1 MMKAP
6 NLFGGIDIGS
16 NTVKIKIV
24 QLQNNKLKTLEDLST
39 DLPMG
44 DEVFATKLISD
55 ASTKRLLQIIKHYK
69 KLLDQYQVKHYR
81 VVATTSLRQ
90 ADNAK
95 FVIDAVYR
103 ATGLVVEVIDD
114 SVEKF
119 LTYKSMR
126 DRMEDYKQVREDG
139 TVLVELTSGGCD
151 VSFYRDNKMLRNDEI
166 GIGSLELKSMLN
178 RFIEDTPNY
187 IQVLEEYIET
197 KIDYVSKILKKRQIK
212 NYLIVGGDIRTI
224 AETFFDNKRQFSRKD
239 FLSYYERVTTER
251 EQLIQQSTMI
261 GKDWHEVLASMVLFA
276 VFLKVINSD
285 RIIIPEISLRDGLIS
300 DLISRY
306 YTETKRY
313 LVYDEDPFSASFQT
327 AKRFGVHS
335 AHAKYVH
342 QTGLQLFHILRSD
355 YRLSASDENILRH
368 AAHLHE
374 IGKSL
379 DLNDYYDA
387 SAQMIQSMRLF
398 GVSST
403 ELDRIA
409 DVCFIIGV
417 LHETDSEIYKAE
429 LEDLQ
434 LGAILAVAD
443 ALDASKQQKIK
454 VDSIKLDGD
463 HLRIRYTTKQTVTME
478 ETMIQGLVPSLVRIF
493 GLKIQLEEA

>member
-1 MMKAP
+1 MTKTP
-6 NLFGGIDIGS
+6 NLYGAIDIGS
-16 NTVKIKIV
+16 NTVKMMIV
-24 QLQNNKLKTLEDLST
+24 QFAGGKRKTLEDVSS

-44 DEVFATKLISD
+44 DEVFASKLISE
-55 ASTKRLLQIIKHYK
+55 ASTKRLLSIIKHYQ
-69 KLLDQYQVKHYR
+69 KLLEQYQVKHYR

-95 FVIDAVYR
+95 FVIDAIYR
-103 ATGLVVEVIDD
+103 ATGLVVEIIDD
-114 SVEKF
+114 AIEKF

-126 DRMEDYKQVREDG
+126 DVMTDYQTVRDEG

-151 VSFYRDNKMLRNDEI
+151 VSFYRANKMLRNDEI
-166 GIGSLELKSMLN
+166 GIGSLELKSILKS
-178 RFIEDTPNY
+178 FIEDTPNY

-197 KIDYVSKILKKRQIK
+197 KIDYVSKILKKRRIK

-224 AETFFDNKRQFSRKD
+224 SQAFLDNQRRLSRQQ
-239 FLSYYERVTTER
+239 FLSYYETVTAQR
-251 EQLIQQSTMI
+251 EQLIQQSTKI

-285 RIIIPEISLRDGLIS
+285 SVLIPDISLRDGIIS
-300 DLISRY
+300 DLISQ
-306 YTETKRY
+306 TQPDSKRY
-313 LVYDEDPFSASFQT
+313 QVFDEDPFHASFQT
-327 AKRFGVHS
+327 AKRFGIHS

-342 QTGLQLFHILRSD
+342 QTGLQLFHLLAPP
-355 YRLSASDENILRH
+355 YRLTKADETILRH

-379 DLNDYYDA
+379 DLNDYYAA
-387 SAQMIQSMRLF
+387 SAQMIQGMRLF
-398 GVSST
+398 GVSGFS
-403 ELDRIA
+403 LDRIA
-409 DVCFIIGV
+409 DVCQIIGE
-417 LHETDSEIYKAE
+417 LHGADSEIYTAP

-454 VDSIKLDGD
+454 LDKLKLSGD
-463 HLRIRYTTKQTVTME
+463 KLIISYRTKQTVTME
-478 ETMIQGLVPSLVRIF
+478 QTMIDDLRPRILKIF
-493 GLKIQLEEA
+493 GLKIELEEA